1 MTILVMIL
9 SIGLGSLGILSLLKR
24 SESKK
29 LDYFRKINGLNV
41 FFIWL
46 ILSNVL
52 FYIYFLLVSLLY
64 NFIVVNSDFSERID
78 GSAGGYYTTEDIANQ
93 YFSLSS
99 FLIWS
104 FTIINIILFLSRFF
118 LKPNPNLVSINEKTR
133 LNVSSEGT
141 LFGRPI
147 NVFKNSILMMANS
160 CICFHVSTPQMAEI
174 TSMSNIL
181 FKQ

>member
-29 LDYFRKINGLNV
+29 LDYFRKINVLNV

-93 YFSLSS
+93 YFSLSI

-118 LKPNPNLVSINEKTR
+118 LKPNPNLVSINEKTKGIFTI
-133 LNVSSEGT
+133 LLFFLSIISCFISLMLLILLDDFSVSYG
-141 LFGRPI
+141 G
-147 NVFKNSILMMANS
+147 
-160 CICFHVSTPQMAEI
+160 
-174 TSMSNIL
+174 
-181 FKQ
+181 